1 MSTVAYDLII
11 RGAEVQTPEG
21 LVRKDVAIADGRI
34 AALLEPGD
42 GAAEKILDATGQHLL
57 PGAIDIHCHVR
68 APAFPHRGTVESET
82 RAAAAGGITTL
93 FEMPISKPC
102 CNSAERVIV
111 RRDHFAEHALVN
123 FGLYAAPG
131 SFEDA
136 DIQAMVDSGIVAF
149 KVFTTPMPA
158 GREDEF
164 AGLAYPDEA
173 DQLMVL
179 QAVAKTDLPV
189 VVHAESAEL
198 LTHFE
203 AKAALL
209 DQSLATTHN
218 AARPPIC
225 ESVAVAKLLAMNILA
240 KAKLHIAHVTSAETV
255 EVLRQFA
262 GTSDFTAETCPHYLI
277 RTVEDVQTAGV
288 FAKINPPVRD
298 AKDQAALWE
307 AIADGLITHVT
318 TDHASFS
325 YAEKYASKDHFIGAP
340 AGAPGLEIL
349 VPMMLN
355 AVAEGRMDLAK
366 AVELISTNGAKRFG
380 LSERKGQIIPGFDA
394 DLTLVDLAAETKVN
408 GPDLFTHAREVAHL
422 YQGMTFQGR
431 VTGTIV
437 AGKVVFEQGAIDG
450 VPGWGQYTVPDAR
463 TSAVQPA

>member
-1 MSTVAYDLII
+1 MSAAGYDLMI
-11 RGAEVQTPEG
+11 RGAEVLTLQG
-21 LVRKDVAIADGRI
+21 LARLDVAVSGGRI
-34 AALLEPGD
+34 AALLSPGEGSAD
-42 GAAEKILDATGQHLL
+42 TTIDATGQHLL
-57 PGAIDIHCHVR
+57 PGAIDIHCHIR

-102 CNSAERVIV
+102 CNSAERVII

-131 SFEDA
+131 SLADA
-136 DIQAMVDSGIVAF
+136 DLKAMVDSGIVAF
-149 KVFTTPMPA
+149 KVFTTPMPK

-179 QAVAKTDLPV
+179 QAAAKTDLPV

-198 LTHFE
+198 LAHFE

-225 ESVAVAKLLAMNILA
+225 ESVAVAKLLAMNIIA

-255 EVLRQFA
+255 DVLRHFA
-262 GTSDFTAETCPHYLI
+262 GTSDFSAETCPHYLI

-298 AKDQAALWE
+298 ARHQAALWQ
-307 AIADGLITHVT
+307 AISDGVITHVT

-325 YAEKYASKDHFIGAP
+325 HAEKYASKDHFIASP

-355 AVAEGRMDLAK
+355 AVAEGRVDLAQ

-380 LSERKGQIIPGFDA
+380 LAQSKGQIAVGFDA
-394 DLTLVDLAAETKVN
+394 DLMLVDLAAETKVN
-408 GPDLFTHAREVAHL
+408 GPDLFTHAREVAQL
-422 YQGMTFQGR
+422 YQGMRFTGR

-437 AGKVVFEQGAIDG
+437 AGRLVFRHGTIDG

-463 TSAVQPA
+463 TASAHPA